1 MVSDAVARIRRGS
14 SGETS
19 ERASATCVLCLAPIA
34 PFKTK
39 ICLHSVDFVLTDPPY
54 LVNYASK
61 DGRTVPNDV
70 WHSNGSVKA
79 FGTVLAQ

>member
-1 MVSDAVARIRRGS
+1 
-14 SGETS
+14 
-19 ERASATCVLCLAPIA
+19 
-34 PFKTK
+34 
-39 ICLHSVDFVLTDPPY
+39 LHSVDFVLIDPPY
-54 LVNYASK
+54 LVNYASN